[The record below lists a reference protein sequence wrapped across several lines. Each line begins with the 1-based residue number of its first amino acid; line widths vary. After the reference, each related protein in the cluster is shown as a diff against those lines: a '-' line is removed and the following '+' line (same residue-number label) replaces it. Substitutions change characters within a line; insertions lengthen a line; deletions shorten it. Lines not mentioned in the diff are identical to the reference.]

1 MMRTPSEVNMC
12 MCNVLKTR
20 VALAKTKN
28 QLPSQESMIYGK
40 LVLSVSITKLPQAWA
55 LIENFHFDLQNMLQ
69 LFEPICLQ
77 HSLIRL
83 VLRWPKV
90 ASHCLSHELE
100 GLTTAAGTELA
111 DAYSLDTVIASS
123 RRKEVHDPWA
133 LLNKSEVNLLRIEYF
148 LPEDLYEPT
157 AAPTNSLRQ
166 LDTKVQIESGGESK
180 PKFEEPTATRK
191 WSVPASTRRL
201 ASRCNLPAMAIELK
215 RNSLVEGHENSPSL
229 SPSVKVSSHA
239 PASLGKR
246 DPPVERHKNEPGS
259 ETRSSKRNTKVNFL
273 KKPMIV
279 KGLGIVTINELVL
292 FILFVALCVWYFAY
306 YVRHWFKQVPMLS
319 MTRHEKTWQTKLDR
333 VAIVTGVTGNLCL
346 TFLFYPVTR
355 KSSILPMIGL
365 TSEASIKYHIWLG
378 HMTMALFTAHGFLYI
393 VYWALTNR
401 ISEMIKW
408 NDHYVSNIAG
418 EISLLCGLTLW
429 VTTYP
434 NIRRKMF
441 ELFFYT
447 HHLYIGF
454 IIFFILHAG
463 IGFACIMLPGFYLFV
478 IDRYLRFLQSR
489 QNVRLV
495 SARVLPCETVELNF
509 AKYRGL
515 TYSPTSTMFINLPII
530 SKLQWHPFTIT
541 SNSSL
546 EPERLSIVVKCEG
559 SWTKKLYDSVSSPSS
574 VSRLQVS
581 VEGPYGPDTTNFL
594 RHDMLVMISGG
605 SGITPFISIITE
617 LMFITSTIQ
626 NCKIP
631 KLMLIS
637 VFKNTSHLS
646 MLDLIPPISHTNSC
660 NLALQIEAYVTR
672 EKAQPTE
679 KPQSIRTVQF
689 RPSPSDAPIFPV
701 LGPNSWLW
709 LSTIIS
715 SSFVIFLVLLGTF
728 TQYVVYPID
737 KNTNLLYSYTK
748 KNSMNIFLI
757 CVSIVATAS
766 SVFVWN
772 KNRNAKEDKQI
783 QDMERIG
790 NTFGSSDDDV
800 ELQSLPL
807 QSVIKSINV
816 HYGKR
821 PDLKRILM
829 ENKESN
835 SNVGVLVSGPW
846 KMRKDVAGICSNGP
860 DNIHFESISFSW

>member
-1 MMRTPSEVNMC
+1 MAS
-12 MCNVLKTR
+12 
-20 VALAKTKN
+20 
-28 QLPSQESMIYGK
+28 S
-40 LVLSVSITKLPQAWA
+40 SVI
-55 LIENFHFDLQNMLQ
+55 I
-69 LFEPICLQ
+69 
-77 HSLIRL
+77 
-83 VLRWPKV
+83 
-90 ASHCLSHELE
+90 
-100 GLTTAAGTELA
+100 TTAARGAILWLALIVFLGNIMMWIIMPTDTYYNDWLLHILA
-111 DAYSLDTVIASS
+111 D
-123 RRKEVHDPWA
+123 
-133 LLNKSEVNLLRIEYF
+133 
-148 LPEDLYEPT
+148 
-157 AAPTNSLRQ
+157 TNSTFFGIQGPIMLNFTFPI
-166 LDTKVQIESGGESK
+166 LFIAVVGC
-180 PKFEEPTATRK
+180 
-191 WSVPASTRRL
+191 L
-201 ASRCNLPAMAIELK
+201 YL
-215 RNSLVEGHENSPSL
+215 H
-229 SPSVKVSSHA
+229 
-239 PASLGKR
+239 LGKI
-246 DPPVERHKNEPGS
+246 KK
-259 ETRSSKRNTKVNFL
+259 SSGCATTSKSNTKVSLL

-279 KGLGIVTINELVL
+279 KGLGIVTITELAL

-418 EISLLCGLTLW
+418 EISLLCGLALW
-429 VTTYP
+429 LTTYP

-447 HHLYIGF
+447 HHLYIAF

-509 AKYRGL
+509 AKCRGL
-515 TYSPTSTMFINLPII
+515 TYNPTSTMFINLPII

-559 SWTKKLYDSVSSPSS
+559 SWTKKLYDSLSSPSS
-574 VSRLQVS
+574 VNRLQVS

-605 SGITPFISIITE
+605 SGITPFISIIRE
-617 LMFITSTIQ
+617 LMFISSTTQ
-626 NCKIP
+626 SCKIP

-637 VFKNTSHLS
+637 VFKSTSHLS
-646 MLDLIPPISHTNSC
+646 MLDLIPPISHTNSR
-660 NLALQIEAYVTR
+660 NLGLQIEAYVTR
-672 EKAQPTE
+672 EKSQPTE
-679 KPQSIRTVQF
+679 KPQPIRTVQF
-689 RPSPSDAPIFPV
+689 RPSPSDAPIFQT
-701 LGPNSWLW
+701 LGPNTWLW

-715 SSFVIFLVLLGTF
+715 SSFVVFLVLLGTF

-766 SVFVWN
+766 IVFLWN

-829 ENKESN
+829 ENKEST

-846 KMRKDVAGICSNGP
+846 EMRKDVAGICSSGP
-860 DNIHFESISFSW
+860 ADNIHFESISFSWDNFIPDFKCHFSFLGGWLVLVLSKLETAGGGGGGRRGVLLFCASPPSEAYDTSVGSDFITGIILSLISNAIFLFSAAGLYLCWVSWKRRAGLAVADEGFSFCASPPSEAYDTSAG